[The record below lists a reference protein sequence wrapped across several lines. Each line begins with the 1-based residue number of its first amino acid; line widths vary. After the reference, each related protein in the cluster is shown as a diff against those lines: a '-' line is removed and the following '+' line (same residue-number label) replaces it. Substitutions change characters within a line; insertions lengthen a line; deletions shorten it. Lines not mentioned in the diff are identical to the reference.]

1 MKTKKVLFTT
11 SGIIKLVASGIVLL
25 IFGLALLLTG
35 VIKKGF
41 LENYD
46 ELLNMINELVAEDSQ
61 YAYLLELDKVA
72 LVDEIMTPV
81 TLICVFFI
89 FMSLTGITFGV
100 FNLVFANK
108 YQTMLM
114 NKTGKKVIYLICMLL
129 FNWGIVTNILT
140 IIALF
145 LKDKQ
150 VEITTSEG
158 AIW

>member
-25 IFGLALLLTG
+25 IFGLAILLTG

-46 ELLNMINELVAEDSQ
+46 ELLNMITELVAEDSQ

-72 LVDEIMTPV
+72 LVDEIMTPI

-114 NKTGKKVIYLICMLL
+114 NKTGKKVTYLVCLLL

-150 VEITTSEG
+150 INITTGEG

>member
-46 ELLNMINELVAEDSQ
+46 DLLNMINELVAQDSQ

-114 NKTGKKVIYLICMLL
+114 NKTGKKVIYLVCMLL
-129 FNWGIVTNILT
+129 FNWRLVTNILT

-150 VEITTSEG
+150 IEITTNEG
-158 AIW
+158 AI